1 MNIIEKKGKKSENL
15 YFSQISQLDY
25 LTNEML
31 KEKISIEHNF
41 TVKYRNNASDVFL
54 KIHILNISLK
64 NFTGS
69 KSGKIVANVKFFIF
83 RTFLRKLVS
92 FSNIFF

>member
-31 KEKISIEHNF
+31 KERNSIEHNF
-41 TVKYRNNASDVFL
+41 TTKYRNNACDVFL
-54 KIHILNISLK
+54 KIHILNISPK

-83 RTFLRKLVS
+83 RTFLRKLSS
-92 FSNIFF
+92 FSNISF